1 MTRSRQPE
9 AMRMG
14 LEVGVQSRVRHAE
27 CEWVRASRSRKR
39 RQQLSATTAKTVW
52 WRGNRYDVLGE
63 DAHTLPVGGRTLE
76 SGPRGPRMMPC
87 IRLGRYRGYVVEDHG
102 GSTSPLFCVSDLTTR
117 EDAGGWIQ
125 VTPEP
130 RALRCPYSVLS
141 FDRIGRW
148 WRECKML
155 GLGQD
160 VRARVSD
167 PKKRVQTELVVPQH
181 GPGKAMSPQM
191 EIHRGNEHLGSSGEY
206 PGVGEPGGYPRV
218 VGRGNT
224 PRPHYKPDPTPT
236 PTIDPSHN
244 SNPNPAP
251 NPNRDPNPK
260 STPTPNPNPVSDPS
274 KGVLVVPQ
282 HGPGKAMSP
291 PMGAHRGH
299 EHLGSSGEYP
309 GVGEP
314 GGYPRVVGRGNTPRP
329 QYKPNRTE
337 LVWSPA
343 ITLASA
349 AVAPLQS
356 RGGGDAHAQG
366 GPDWPP
372 AGV

>member
-14 LEVGVQSRVRHAE
+14 LEIGVQSRVRYAE
-27 CEWVRASRSRKR
+27 CEWRRASRSRKR

-167 PKKRVQTELVVPQH
+167 PKKKGTDRSYWSYHSMDLERPCHPRWRSIGATSIV
-181 GPGKAMSPQM
+181 A
-191 EIHRGNEHLGSSGEY
+191 HLGSTQESANLGGT
-206 PGVGEPGGYPRV
+206 PG
-218 VGRGNT
+218 
-224 PRPHYKPDPTPT
+224 
-236 PTIDPSHN
+236 S
-244 SNPNPAP
+244 
-251 NPNRDPNPK
+251 
-260 STPTPNPNPVSDPS
+260 
-274 KGVLVVPQ
+274 
-282 HGPGKAMSP
+282 
-291 PMGAHRGH
+291 
-299 EHLGSSGEYP
+299 
-309 GVGEP
+309 
-314 GGYPRVVGRGNTPRP
+314 
-329 QYKPNRTE
+329 
-337 LVWSPA
+337 
-343 ITLASA
+343 
-349 AVAPLQS
+349 
-356 RGGGDAHAQG
+356 
-366 GPDWPP
+366 
-372 AGV
+372 